1 MLMKVILVKYEV
13 ASEKR
18 KRALADS
25 LKKFMTT
32 KPFSKITINDIISD
46 CNVNRKTFYYHFDD
60 IYALLKWTLE
70 QEAIEIV
77 KKFNLMTESDD
88 AIQFVKNYVKENEK
102 MLKNVC
108 HSIGRDELKRFFY
121 TDFYD
126 VVRSVIENSADEE
139 NIVISDDYKDFLCR
153 FYTEAIA
160 GTLLAWI
167 SEEEAMSDQQI
178 SHYTSKSLKAAIFA
192 SLRAYASG
200 EIE

>member
-1 MLMKVILVKYEV
+1 MLVKYEI

-25 LKKFMTT
+25 LKGFMKI
-32 KPFSKITINDIISD
+32 KPFSKITISDIIAD
-46 CNVNRKTFYYHFDD
+46 CGVNRKTFYYHFDD

-77 KKFNLMTESDD
+77 KSFDLMTESDE
-88 AIQFVKNYVKENEK
+88 AIQFVRDYIKENEK
-102 MLKNVC
+102 LLKNVC
-108 HSIGRDELKRFFY
+108 HTIGRDELKRFFY

-126 VVRSVIENSADEE
+126 VVRSVIENSAAEE
-139 NIVISDDYKDFLCR
+139 NITVADDYKDFLCR

-167 SEEEAMSDQQI
+167 SEEESMTEQQI
-178 SHYTSKSLKAAIFA
+178 CLYTSKSLKAAIFA
-192 SLRAYASG
+192 ALHAYEDG
-200 EIE
+200 KIE